1 MLEEEIKFL
10 KYKQRGAYQRNKN
23 ILSAQ
28 KYLDFIHTSCNTTK
42 NDLIELGVPPEKIVV
57 IPLGIDLSLFQPASF
72 KERENLKKRIGIPLD
87 KIVIGSFQKDGV
99 GWGKGLEPKLIK
111 GPDIFVRIVGELAKN
126 YPIFVL
132 LVDPARE
139 YVRLNLEKK
148 NIPYKD
154 IGYLKN
160 FKEVAKYYQALDLYS
175 ITSRIEGKPKQILEA
190 SASGIPVVCTK
201 VGTVPD
207 INKNRENV
215 LLTEIEDIDQI
226 IINAKEIIEDKDLR
240 EELIKNRLKVV
251 KN

>member
-1 MLEEEIKFL
+1 M
-10 KYKQRGAYQRNKN
+10 
-23 ILSAQ
+23 
-28 KYLDFIHTSCNTTK
+28 
-42 NDLIELGVPPEKIVV
+42 
-57 IPLGIDLSLFQPASF
+57 
-72 KERENLKKRIGIPLD
+72 
-87 KIVIGSFQKDGV
+87 
-99 GWGKGLEPKLIK
+99 
-111 GPDIFVRIVGELAKN
+111 
-126 YPIFVL
+126 

-154 IGYLKN
+154 IGYFKN

-190 SASGIPVVCTK
+190 SASGIPVVSTK